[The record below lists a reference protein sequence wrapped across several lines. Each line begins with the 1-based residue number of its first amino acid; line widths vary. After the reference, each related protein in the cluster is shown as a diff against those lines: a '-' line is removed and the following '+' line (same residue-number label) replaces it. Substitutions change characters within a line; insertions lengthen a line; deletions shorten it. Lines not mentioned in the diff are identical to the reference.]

1 MEKLSQEEQTI
12 ITRGIIKAA
21 VLMSEYGAESILIEH
36 AAQRLGHSLGI
47 DSVEISMIPSA
58 IVLTTLK
65 SGQSVTTTRR
75 VHHKPIN
82 MSIVCEIQ
90 RIILNMEKNIL
101 DVNYDINYLYTILKN
116 LEPNYYNRWLVILVV
131 ALACGSFA
139 HLQGSDW
146 GGFFVTVLASGIAM
160 LVRQELAKKRFVMII
175 IFGVTAFVA
184 TLIASLSLHD
194 NISQTPNI
202 ALASSVLLLAPGFA
216 FVNSFLDSLKGY
228 LMMGWG
234 RFMEGFLLTVATS
247 VGIILAMS
255 LLNIKG
261 W

>member
-1 MEKLSQEEQTI
+1 MEKLSYQEQTI
-12 ITRGIIKAA
+12 ITRGIIKSA
-21 VLMSEYGAESILIEH
+21 VLMSEYGAESILIEQI
-36 AAQRLGHSLGI
+36 AQRLGRALGV

-58 IVLTTLK
+58 IVLTTLNN
-65 SGQSVTTTRR
+65 GQSVTTTRR

-82 MSIVCEIQ
+82 MSIVCQIQ
-90 RIILNMEKNIL
+90 KIVINMEKNEH
-101 DVNYDINYLYTILKN
+101 DINYLYTILKN
-116 LEPNYYNRWLVILVV
+116 LEPNYYNRWLVIFVV

-146 GGFFVTVLASGIAM
+146 GAFFITCIASGTAM
-160 LVRQELAKKRFVMII
+160 FVRQELSKKRFVMII
-175 IFGVTAFVA
+175 TFGITAFVA
-184 TLIASLSLHD
+184 TLIASISQLD
-194 NISQTPNI
+194 GISQTPHI

-234 RFMEGFLLTVATS
+234 RWMEGFLLTIATS
-247 VGIILAMS
+247 IGIILAMAV
-255 LLNIKG
+255 LNIKG